1 MEHLLFEYAG
11 GYGLFELTAYED
23 MSKSSYEDYMK
34 LNQVIRYKSGMS
46 FDGVGDAL
54 EHMKSL
60 SKGEIHTELKNF
72 LELNNV
78 KVVHCDVSLKKC
90 LYAIG
95 IKHKSSE
102 NIMRGVRM
110 MYPKL
115 MRLDGYDGRQMEL
128 GLSHGYS
135 REKVEYNVKREDCI
149 VMHTVM
155 LLEQVDKDIN
165 SYSMRIRE
173 MYGWVFPE
181 LGRKLKENGEYVKAV
196 KWMIMKEKGEL
207 KSEEIYNQKIEEIAK
222 MKETSIGMN
231 ILPDDLENMRKLI
244 EVVEEKIDI
253 RRELDEYLGRK
264 MSVVAPNLAAI
275 LGNCLSARMICQA
288 GGLFNLGKAPAS
300 TLQLFGAEKSLFR
313 SLKMK
318 SRTPKYGLIYGAGC
332 LSRMKEKDKG
342 RMSRYIATKCSIAA
356 KIDCFNK
363 ERTSMY
369 GKELKELIDKKIQ
382 SLYSK
387 DDVKI
392 EETVDVVQR
401 VFDKINGKKKSKD
414 EVENENESVQN
425 KPKRKCLKDDCEDV
439 FRFGK
444 KDVKKGS
451 KDGKRVSFD
460 LTRNA
465 VKETSRDTSKFKKRN

>member
-11 GYGLFELTAYED
+11 GYGLFELIAYED
-23 MSKSSYEDYMK
+23 MSKSSYEEYMR
-34 LNQVIRYKSGMS
+34 LSQVVRYKSGMQ
-46 FDGVGDAL
+46 FEGVGDAL
-54 EHMKSL
+54 EHMRSL

-72 LELNNV
+72 LELNRV
-78 KVVHCDVSLKKC
+78 KVVHCDVSLKKG
-90 LYAIG
+90 LDAIG

-110 MYPKL
+110 MYEKL
-115 MRLDGYDGRQMEL
+115 MRLEGYDRRQMEL

-155 LLEQVDKDIN
+155 LLDQVDKDIN

-196 KWMIMKEKGEL
+196 KWMIMKERGEL
-207 KSEEIYNQKIEEIAK
+207 MGEEIGDERIGEIAR

-244 EVVEEKIDI
+244 EVVEEKIEI
-253 RRELDEYLGRK
+253 RRELNEYLGRK
-264 MSVVAPNLAAI
+264 MGVVAPNLAAI

-300 TLQLFGAEKSLFR
+300 TVQLFGAEKSLFR

-332 LSRMKEKDKG
+332 LSRMKDKDKG

-369 GKELKELIDKKIQ
+369 GMELKELIDKKIQ
-382 SLYSK
+382 SLHSK
-387 DDVKI
+387 DDEKV
-392 EETVDVVQR
+392 EVTADVVQR
-401 VFDKINGKKKSKD
+401 VFDKINGKEKSRD
-414 EVENENESVQN
+414 EVENESVEN
-425 KPKRKCLKDDCEDV
+425 KPKRKCLKSDIEDV

-444 KDVKKGS
+444 KNSKKGS
-451 KDGKRVSFD
+451 KDEKRVSFD

-465 VKETSRDTSKFKKRN
+465 IKETDRGISKFKRRS